1 MSEEKDQIEMEIAEA
16 KVQSNASKKV
26 EFKEETETIPATTK
40 PKKEKKPR
48 KPMSAE
54 HKAKVIAGLAKAREK
69 SAIAR
74 AKKKEVRKIKK
85 IQADEEI
92 DNIIREDLM
101 KKTKKTDD
109 KDKRIKEL
117 EEKLA
122 SLTLQDVIKPK
133 KPSPKVLKT
142 IDEVPEPPAQTGT
155 TGTTQQAK
163 QPTKAQAQVA
173 AAKQPKVLAKVEPVI
188 EKKEIKTAV
197 YRGRKKR
204 GR

>member
-1 MSEEKDQIEMEIAEA
+1 MSEQAKQPEQIEMEIAEA

-26 EFKEETETIPATTK
+26 EFKEETETIPEPTK

-133 KPSPKVLKT
+133 KRSPKVLKT
-142 IDEVPEPPAQTGT
+142 IVEVPEPPT
-155 TGTTQQAK
+155 QAK
-163 QPTKAQAQVA
+163 AQVQVA

>member
-1 MSEEKDQIEMEIAEA
+1 MSEENIKIDVVEA
-16 KVQSNASKKV
+16 DEKSSKQV
-26 EFKEETETIPATTK
+26 EFKEETETIPQQVE
-40 PKKEKKPR
+40 PKKQKKPR

-85 IQADEEI
+85 VQADEEI

-101 KKTKKTDD
+101 KKTKKETD

-117 EEKLA
+117 EDKLA
-122 SLTLQDVIKPK
+122 SLTLQDVLKPK
-133 KPSPKVLKT
+133 KKAKILDVEELTTIPEEEQPKPVKKKV
-142 IDEVPEPPAQTGT
+142 EA
-155 TGTTQQAK
+155 QAK
-163 QPTKAQAQVA
+163 QAMNPKVVAQA
-173 AAKQPKVLAKVEPVI
+173 KQLEPKKE
-188 EKKEIKTAV
+188 EKEIKTAV

>member
-1 MSEEKDQIEMEIAEA
+1 MEIAEA
-16 KVQSNASKKV
+16 KVQKKV
-26 EFKEETETIPATTK
+26 EFKEETETIPEPVK

-122 SLTLQDVIKPK
+122 SLTLQDVIKAK

-142 IDEVPEPPAQTGT
+142 IEEEPEP
-155 TGTTQQAK
+155 
-163 QPTKAQAQVA
+163 QAQP
-173 AAKQPKVLAKVEPVI
+173 KQPKVVAKQLEPEVKQI
-188 EKKEIKTAV
+188 EKKEIKTAI

>member
-1 MSEEKDQIEMEIAEA
+1 MSEENIKIDVVEA
-16 KVQSNASKKV
+16 DEKPSKQV
-26 EFKEETETIPATTK
+26 EFKEETETIPQQVE
-40 PKKEKKPR
+40 PKKQKKPR

-85 IQADEEI
+85 VQADEEI

-101 KKTKKTDD
+101 KKTKKETD

-117 EEKLA
+117 EDKLA
-122 SLTLQDVIKPK
+122 SLTLQDVLKPK
-133 KPSPKVLKT
+133 KKAKILDVEELTTIPEEEQPKPVKKKV
-142 IDEVPEPPAQTGT
+142 EAAVGQKAKVVA
-155 TGTTQQAK
+155 QAK
-163 QPTKAQAQVA
+163 QLE
-173 AAKQPKVLAKVEPVI
+173 PKKE
-188 EKKEIKTAV
+188 EKEIKTAV

>member
-1 MSEEKDQIEMEIAEA
+1 MSEENIKIDVVEA
-16 KVQSNASKKV
+16 DEKPSKQV
-26 EFKEETETIPATTK
+26 EFKEETETIPEPSK
-40 PKKEKKPR
+40 PKKQKKPR

-85 IQADEEI
+85 VQADEEI

-101 KKTKKTDD
+101 KKTKKETD

-117 EEKLA
+117 EDKLA
-122 SLTLQDVIKPK
+122 SLTLQDVLKPK
-133 KPSPKVLKT
+133 KKAKILDVEELTTIPEEEQPKPVKKKV
-142 IDEVPEPPAQTGT
+142 EAAVGQKAKVVA
-155 TGTTQQAK
+155 QAK
-163 QPTKAQAQVA
+163 QLE
-173 AAKQPKVLAKVEPVI
+173 PKKE
-188 EKKEIKTAV
+188 EKEIKTAV

>member
-16 KVQSNASKKV
+16 KVQKKV
-26 EFKEETETIPATTK
+26 EFKEETETIPDAPK
-40 PKKEKKPR
+40 PKKEKKPQ

-133 KPSPKVLKT
+133 KRSPKVLKT
-142 IDEVPEPPAQTGT
+142 IDEVPEPLAQTGT
-155 TGTTQQAK
+155 TGTTQ
-163 QPTKAQAQVA
+163 
-173 AAKQPKVLAKVEPVI
+173 AKQPKVLAKVEPVI

>member
-1 MSEEKDQIEMEIAEA
+1 MSEENIKIDVVEA
-16 KVQSNASKKV
+16 DEKPSKQV
-26 EFKEETETIPATTK
+26 EFKEETETIPQQVE
-40 PKKEKKPR
+40 PKKQKKPR

-85 IQADEEI
+85 VQADEEI

-101 KKTKKTDD
+101 KKTKKETD

-117 EEKLA
+117 EDKLA
-122 SLTLQDVIKPK
+122 SLTLQDVLKPK
-133 KPSPKVLKT
+133 KKAKILDVEELTTIPEAEEQQEKPKPV
-142 IDEVPEPPAQTGT
+142 Q
-155 TGTTQQAK
+155 
-163 QPTKAQAQVA
+163 
-173 AAKQPKVLAKVEPVI
+173 AKQPKVEAAVGQKAKVVAQAKQLEPKK
-188 EKKEIKTAV
+188 EEKEIKTAV

>member
-1 MSEEKDQIEMEIAEA
+1 MSEENIKIDVVEA
-16 KVQSNASKKV
+16 DEKPSKQV
-26 EFKEETETIPATTK
+26 EFKEETETIPQQVE
-40 PKKEKKPR
+40 PKKQKKPR

-85 IQADEEI
+85 VQADEEI

-101 KKTKKTDD
+101 KKTKKETD

-117 EEKLA
+117 EDKLA
-122 SLTLQDVIKPK
+122 SLTLQDVLKPK
-133 KPSPKVLKT
+133 KKAKILDVEELTTIPEAAEAEEQPKPVKKKV
-142 IDEVPEPPAQTGT
+142 EEQ
-155 TGTTQQAK
+155 
-163 QPTKAQAQVA
+163 
-173 AAKQPKVLAKVEPVI
+173 AKQPKVLVKVEPKK
-188 EKKEIKTAV
+188 EEKEIKTAV

>member
-16 KVQSNASKKV
+16 KVQKKV
-26 EFKEETETIPATTK
+26 EFKEETETIPDAPK

-133 KPSPKVLKT
+133 KRSPKVLKT
-142 IDEVPEPPAQTGT
+142 IDEVPEPPAQ
-155 TGTTQQAK
+155 AK
-163 QPTKAQAQVA
+163 QPTKAKV
-173 AAKQPKVLAKVEPVI
+173 KVLAKLEPVI